1 MDRTLQLSQSTRFG
15 FGADRHL
22 RDILAFFGALP
33 LPTAV
38 YLSARDFSDGVPSDR
53 AVSELDA
60 LLAATAGLTRAV
72 NNAPPLGPTPLAA
85 RF

>member
-33 LPTAV
+33 LPT
-38 YLSARDFSDGVPSDR
+38 PS
-53 AVSELDA
+53 
-60 LLAATAGLTRAV
+60 T
-72 NNAPPLGPTPLAA
+72 
-85 RF
+85 